1 MTLLSDDKRSC
12 SSQPAGKEW
21 AVAPLMGAL
30 RTLDLH
36 DKQGCQSLRGT
47 IPAGAVSSGIQGPEG
62 QGRDICELACRSTGL
77 GLMK

>member
-1 MTLLSDDKRSC
+1 M
-12 SSQPAGKEW
+12 
-21 AVAPLMGAL
+21 APLMGSL

-47 IPAGAVSSGIQGPEG
+47 VPSGAVSSGIQRTSRMLEPWWQGPEG
-62 QGRDICELACRSTGL
+62 QGRDICELAFRSTGL